1 MDQIQIGKFIAACR
15 REKGM
20 TQAQLAEKMGVSDRA
35 VSKWETG
42 KNMPDS
48 SIMLDLCSELGISV
62 NDLLNGRRIAMDN
75 YKEIAEK
82 TMLEMRQVKEQ
93 NDRMLLHTEILM
105 CSLSVAL
112 LLVLNI
118 FAKYAEMPDW
128 VRVLLV
134 IVSFLQLIPCICF
147 SIKIEQK
154 AGYYMC
160 KNCGKQWVP
169 DYTQVLFSPHIG
181 WNRKMTCPHCGK
193 RCYHKKV
200 LTKDE

>member
-128 VRVLLV
+128 VRVLLM

-147 SIKIEQK
+147 SINIEQK

-160 KNCGKQWVP
+160 KNCGKQWFP

-181 WNRKMTCPHCGK
+181 WNRKMTCPYCGK

-200 LTKDE
+200 LTKDK